1 MSVRPRFSPR
11 PLRED
16 DEGYASENAQANFK
30 AQDEAFC
37 AAMRKAIAKG
47 CERVAEGVMV
57 TPPDEAK
64 AILRPFVPAA
74 ILTGSELV

>member
-11 PLRED
+11 PLDEE
-16 DEGYASENAQANFK
+16 DEGYASENALAGVRQ
-30 AQDEAFC
+30 QDDAFC

-47 CERVAEGVMV
+47 REQGTEGVMV

-64 AILRPFVPAA
+64 AILRPFVPAT